1 MNNVTYDREVNDTLI
16 KIVKSIGG
24 KKIKKFAF
32 TCRGINGD
40 YNNNAYEEEN
50 VILLKKSNE
59 LVFTTYNLINRSTVF
74 SVDASNIKELHFRTI
89 DSNNYEITL
98 FDGLY
103 WKVRVTL

>member
-16 KIVKSIGG
+16 NIIKSIGG

-40 YNNNAYEEEN
+40 YNNAYEEEN
-50 VILLKKSNE
+50 VILLKKANR
-59 LVFTTYNLINRSTVF
+59 LVFTTYNLMNRSTVF
-74 SVDASNIKELHFRTI
+74 STDDSNIKELHFRTI

-103 WKVRVTL
+103 WNIRVTL